1 VEQQSNSVKMPQ
13 VAYVFL
19 DEGGNFDF
27 SVRGTRYFTLTSVL
41 KFRPFQTFSALTSL
55 RYDLIETGLDIEY
68 FHASEDRQAVRN
80 QVFDILQKDIGRF
93 EVDGLI
99 VEKPKTGTA
108 LQKPEA
114 FYPRMLG
121 YLLRHVLEKLSF
133 KDVAEV
139 IVITDQIPI
148 QKRRKVI
155 EKAVKQTLKKMLPS
169 DVPYRLLH
177 HSSKSASGLQI
188 ADYFNWAIFR
198 AWERDD
204 ARSLE
209 LVESAVKSQFEI
221 FKSGTRYYYGEK
233 K

>member
-1 VEQQSNSVKMPQ
+1 MSAVHSQGAQE
-13 VAYVFL
+13 VAYLFL

-27 SVRGTRYFTLTSVL
+27 STRGTRYFTLTGVL

-55 RYDLIETGLDIEY
+55 RYDLIETGLNIEY

-80 QVFDILQKDIGRF
+80 QVFDILKEDIDRF
-93 EVDGLI
+93 EVHSLI
-99 VEKPKTGTA
+99 VEKPKTGPS

-133 KDVAEV
+133 KKVVEV
-139 IVITDQIPI
+139 IVITDQIPF
-148 QKRRKVI
+148 QKKRKAI
-155 EKAVKQTLKKMLPS
+155 EKALKHTLKEMLPA
-169 DVPYRLLH
+169 DVRYRLLH

-204 ARSLE
+204 SRSLDF
-209 LVESAVKSQFEI
+209 VRSAVKSQFNI
-221 FKSGTRYYYGEK
+221 FRSGTRYYYGDK